1 MNYSNNPNWVFKM
14 INYYDNFYLTV
25 TLLIDVH
32 VFCVVFIFSFIVLVF
47 ITITNDV
54 FMNNYHFRLR
64 HMSFI
69 SFSF

>member
-1 MNYSNNPNWVFKM
+1 M

-25 TLLIDVH
+25 TLLNDVH

-47 ITITNDV
+47 ITITNYM

-64 HMSFI
+64 HMPFI

>member
-1 MNYSNNPNWVFKM
+1 M
-14 INYYDNFYLTV
+14 IKYYDNFYLTV

-32 VFCVVFIFSFIVLVF
+32 VFCVVFIFSFIHVVLVF
-47 ITITNDV
+47 ITITNYM

-64 HMSFI
+64 HMPFI